1 MTHWHA
7 PACAAALLWVA
18 LHATAAAPLAPLT
31 TEEVAPGIHVHVG
44 RIADWAEAPEG
55 DVANLTLIV
64 GSRCAAVID
73 TGGTPA
79 LGLRWRATVQAL
91 TDKPICHV
99 IHTHVHPDHILGRE
113 AFMAENAT
121 QWSHTNLPGAL
132 AARAPYYRAALT
144 REFGTTLPDTA
155 LAGPYSPVVP
165 TQTRM
170 LDLGGR
176 SLELR
181 AWPTAHTNHDLTV
194 WDAATRTLIT
204 GDLLFIT
211 HLPAL
216 DGSLRGWI
224 AVTDTLTG
232 LGARTIVP
240 GHGAVSHDA
249 ASAFSPQAAYLAT
262 LARETRAAIAA
273 HQTITQ
279 AVDKV
284 GQQAASSWQLVDAF
298 HRRNVTTAYAELE
311 WEDE

>member
-1 MTHWHA
+1 MVRVLCLATLLLIALPA
-7 PACAAALLWVA
+7 P
-18 LHATAAAPLAPLT
+18 AAPLAPLP

-44 RIADWAEAPEG
+44 RIADWAQVPEG
-55 DVANLTLIV
+55 DVANLTLII
-64 GSRCAAVID
+64 GQRCAAVID

-79 LGLRWRATVQAL
+79 LGLRWRHTVQTL

-99 IHTHVHPDHILGRE
+99 IHTHVHPDHILGRA
-113 AFMAENAT
+113 AFVGDGIT
-121 QWSHTNLPGAL
+121 QWSHANLPAAL
-132 AARAPYYRAALT
+132 AARAPYYRTALT
-144 REFGTTLPDTA
+144 REFGVTLADAA
-155 LAGPYSPVVP
+155 LAGPYSTVAAPQ
-165 TQTRM
+165 TQT
-170 LDLGGR
+170 LDLGAR
-176 SLELR
+176 TLVLR

-194 WDAATRTLIT
+194 WDEATRTLVT

-224 AVTDTLTG
+224 AVADTLAS

-249 ASAFSPQAAYLAT
+249 ASAFAPQAAYLAA

-273 HQTITQ
+273 HQTIIQ

-284 GQQAASSWQLVDAF
+284 GQQAASSWQLVDTF

>member
-1 MTHWHA
+1 MVRTLCLA
-7 PACAAALLWVA
+7 TLLLIALIA
-18 LHATAAAPLAPLT
+18 HAAPLAPPTSLP

-44 RIADWAEAPEG
+44 RIADWAEVPGG

-64 GSRCAAVID
+64 GQRCAAVID

-79 LGLRWRATVQAL
+79 MGQRWRHTVQTL

-113 AFMAENAT
+113 AFVGEGIT
-121 QWSHTNLPGAL
+121 QWSHANLPAAL
-132 AARAPYYRAALT
+132 AARAPYYRAALK
-144 REFGTTLPDTA
+144 REFDVA
-155 LAGPYSPVVP
+155 LSDAALDGPYSPVAP
-165 TQTRM
+165 AQAHT

-176 SLELR
+176 TLLLR

-194 WDAATRTLIT
+194 WDEATRTLVT

-216 DGSLRGWI
+216 DGSLRGWL
-224 AVTDTLTG
+224 AVTDTLAG
-232 LGARTIVP
+232 LVARTIVP

-249 ASAFSPQAAYLAT
+249 ASAFAPQAAYLAT

-284 GQQAASSWQLVDAF
+284 GQQAASSWQLVDTF

-311 WEDE
+311 WEDEE

>member
-1 MTHWHA
+1 MRSA
-7 PACAAALLWVA
+7 VCLVALLLAALCA
-18 LHATAAAPLAPLT
+18 AAAPLAPLT
-31 TEEVAPGIHVHVG
+31 TEEVAPGVHVHIG
-44 RIADWAEAPEG
+44 RVADWAEVPEG
-55 DVANLTLIV
+55 DVANLTLVV
-64 GSRCAAVID
+64 GQRCAAVVD

-79 LGLRWRATVQAL
+79 LGLRWRRTVQAL
-91 TDKPICHV
+91 TDKPVCHV
-99 IHTHVHPDHILGRE
+99 IYTHVHPDHILGRE
-113 AFMAENAT
+113 AFVGEGIS
-121 QWSHTNLPGAL
+121 QWSHANLPGAL

-144 REFGTTLPDTA
+144 REFNVSLSDAA
-155 LAGPYSPVVP
+155 LAGPYSTVALA
-165 TQTRM
+165 QTHT

-176 SLELR
+176 SLVLR

-194 WDAATRTLIT
+194 WDETTRTLIT

-224 AVTDTLTG
+224 TVTDTLAG

-240 GHGAVSHDA
+240 GHGAVSRDS
-249 ASAFSPQAAYLAT
+249 ASAIAPQAAYLAA
-262 LARETRAAIAA
+262 LASETRAAIAA
-273 HQTITQ
+273 HQTIIQ

-284 GQQAASSWQLVDAF
+284 GQQAASSWRLVDQF